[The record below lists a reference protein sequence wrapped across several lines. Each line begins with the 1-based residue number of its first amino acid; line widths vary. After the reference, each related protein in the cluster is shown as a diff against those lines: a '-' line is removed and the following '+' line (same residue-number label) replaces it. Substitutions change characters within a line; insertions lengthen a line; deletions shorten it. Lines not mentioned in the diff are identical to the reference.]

1 MTSGLML
8 AVLGSLQRC
17 ADRAWLQLQQIGVE
31 RIRSHRLA
39 ELQSAPP
46 LVLETFDVDTWQ
58 GRPELGGQLEII
70 GSIGANG
77 AKVDIELARALWR
90 RSRRGGL
97 LRGRRHDGL
106 EK

>member
-1 MTSGLML
+1 MMSGLMP

-31 RIRSHRLA
+31 RTRLHRLV

-46 LVLETFDVDTWQ
+46 LVLETFDVDIWQ
-58 GRPELGGQLEII
+58 GRPELGGQLEIN

-77 AKVDIELARALWR
+77 GKHEIGLTKVL
-90 RSRRGGL
+90 
-97 LRGRRHDGL
+97 
-106 EK
+106 

>member
-1 MTSGLML
+1 MMNGSVP

-58 GRPELGGQLEII
+58 GRPELGGQLEIN

-77 AKVDIELARALWR
+77 GKHLIGLAKVL
-90 RSRRGGL
+90 
-97 LRGRRHDGL
+97 
-106 EK
+106 